1 MAMIKIKV
9 NDKEY
14 DYEKGT
20 TLLEMSKKFQSEFK
34 SDIIVALVNN
44 KLMSLDTKITRNA
57 KVVFKDATDVL
68 GNRTYQRGLYYIFI
82 NNTIF

>member
-34 SDIIVALVNN
+34 FVRV
-44 KLMSLDTKITRNA
+44 
-57 KVVFKDATDVL
+57 
-68 GNRTYQRGLYYIFI
+68 
-82 NNTIF
+82 